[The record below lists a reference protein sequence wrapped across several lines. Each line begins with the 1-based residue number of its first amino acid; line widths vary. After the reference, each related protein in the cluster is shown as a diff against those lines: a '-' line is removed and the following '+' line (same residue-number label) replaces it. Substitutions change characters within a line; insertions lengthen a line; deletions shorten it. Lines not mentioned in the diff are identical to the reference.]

1 MGQVFKTINPT
12 DLVSDSRLDINSNFS
27 TLRSSFEG
35 TDFPTSPVKGQLA
48 YVNTILY
55 IYDGAAWKRIWDEN
69 SDGNDFGLD
78 ADLLRGHTIDE
89 FVLNTSDVSFPHR
102 IKVTDNEVTL
112 GQNGAITIGESNT
125 YNISIDSDEI
135 QTRYNGNVADL
146 YLNFYGGNIK
156 INSNIS
162 GANNSPLLIGSENY
176 KVWHAGNDGSGST
189 LDADKLD
196 GEEGSFYRDASNL
209 NAGTVPTG
217 RLSGTY
223 SISISGNAATATK
236 VNNSLIFNNS
246 GTGAASG
253 AAFDGSVAKTIS
265 YNTIGAL
272 STSGGTITGNLTVK
286 GNTTLGGASSDTITI
301 KGATTLESNLTVQGN
316 TTLGDSSTDTT
327 TINGGVTLNN
337 NLIVKGNTTLGD
349 ATTDTTTINGNLTL
363 SNSLTVQGNTTLGD
377 TSTDTTI
384 INGNL
389 TIDGGGTHSINS
401 SIASGNIIDFKA
413 SNLTKASI
421 TTEGEFTGVSI
432 TAKYADLAEKYT
444 VDGILDVGDV
454 ILISENENVDCEISN
469 EIASYRVLG
478 VISENPAFMM
488 NSELKDGQYVA
499 LKGRVKCKVKG
510 KVKKGDPLVSYLDG
524 CAISIFN
531 EEVKEKDLTGR
542 IFAKAL
548 DSNNIDNVNIIEV
561 VIL

>member
-12 DLVSDSRLDINSNFS
+12 DLVSDSRLDINNNFN

-69 SDGNDFGLD
+69 SDGNDYGLD

-89 FVLNTSDVSFPHR
+89 FVLNTSDVSFLHR

-162 GANNSPLLIGSENY
+162 GANSSPLLIGSENY

-196 GEEGSFYRDASNL
+196 GEEGSFYRNASNL
-209 NAGTVPTG
+209 NAGTVPTA

-236 VNNSLIFNNS
+236 VNNPITFNNS

-272 STSGGTITGNLTVK
+272 STSGGTITGNLTV
-286 GNTTLGGASSDTITI
+286 N
-301 KGATTLESNLTVQGN
+301 
-316 TTLGDSSTDTT
+316 
-327 TINGGVTLNN
+327 
-337 NLIVKGNTTLGD
+337 GNTTLGD
-349 ATTDTTTINGNLTL
+349 ASSDTTTIKGD
-363 SNSLTVQGNTTLGD
+363 LTVDGD
-377 TSTDTTI
+377 
-384 INGNL
+384 
-389 TIDGGGTHSINS
+389 GTHSINTS
-401 SIASGNIIDFKA
+401 LTSGNIIDFKT
-413 SNLTKASI
+413 SGVIKASVTI
-421 TTEGEFTGVSI
+421 GGEFTGVAT

-444 VDGILDVGDV
+444 VDGTPDVGDV

-510 KVKKGDPLVSYLDG
+510 KIKTGEPLVSYLDG
-524 CAISIFN
+524 CAVSIFN
-531 EEVKEKDLTGR
+531 EEVKGKDLIGR

-548 DSNNIDNVNIIEV
+548 ESNNTDDVNIIEA